1 MASSPAEGVSIRT
14 IRLKVLYTFDVEQKD
29 NHLAR
34 WPHSMEV
41 QTAFVD
47 DVNQIGVIDL
57 RTCLEAVTTAS
68 PELATH
74 PENDYTVYAYDYS
87 EPDTPLVGQGLLS
100 RAFGADQGQGAG
112 NDNDSMVTGKITK
125 NVMGLFSKNAQEM
138 LEVRLRLTPVSTFS
152 QTRYRSGSVSSQDGI
167 RPQWSNSS
175 LTQAM
180 PSATSP
186 VDTSGLEAMQR
197 MLTRENMQNSGP
209 ISRPGTPNASQSLNA
224 PARQAGPL
232 SRPSSRAGMRQPSH
246 ARRDSFNSGYYS
258 GDDIVEEGTAR
269 KRAKITKVDW
279 PTKSDLNIE
288 RQPESLRVA
297 ASIASSVRLH
307 RPIALNPA
315 TAGQAGVSSEEPVRP
330 PTPIPVNKS
339 GKPRGRPGRPRK
351 NPISNLVHGA
361 QIRGS
366 SPNLESAPQPELLNV
381 PITSPEDTRARSVSS
396 TPANIPSSP
405 PVMPEQQHSVI
416 TSPALPPMADHGHDS
431 GFMSENFDELFGDD
445 QTLHFGDFIV
455 DKPDGQGDHETGW
468 ERHNNATAM
477 YPSVF
482 EDGNEL
488 EDHPTIQTKS
498 NMVPPAPPALS
509 RPLARAQSYTP
520 APRTNM
526 SSPRLA
532 PAPIPRARQIMEE
545 QRDQQRMKTLAP
557 APVPKSDPP
566 SRAFQR
572 SQTWAPDS
580 DAVMSDAPTSEE
592 SRAKAASRKKVGK
605 EQTKAR
611 LEAAIANGEMPPFCD
626 NCGSIET
633 PAWRR
638 AYAKTFKCNWDDVET
653 SLDTGECCYKE
664 ILEHNPD
671 GSVKAFRGYKVERR
685 AGDEADQWVSI
696 LLCNPCGLWFHK
708 QKCPRPPEKWQK
720 KDPKERGKRKRNSNS
735 SKLPKKANGTLN
747 PKSDAQTP
755 ASDDSSPADTATEAP
770 DVDENENEAS
780 NNGDFMADD
789 VEPQLPPML
798 RTLRASSADPGPR
811 GLQASFRPRGPS
823 RQIQSS
829 PGQAHGS
836 EGVPIEI
843 DLTPK
848 PVRRQLFPSPDKV
861 QVRSDPL
868 PATSSFNA
876 TTHPHLPAFV
886 RRSPR
891 LNKTRD
897 AFELSAGGVEVAVDG
912 KENVAPVQAPAIM
925 DDGLADLF
933 EEGPVDVELPP
944 MTPTPKRRSE
954 RLLLKTPSKTPQRQ
968 FGAGLSPNAE
978 LHPSFRTP
986 KAKSAGHPALTAL
999 LGTVHKDVLEMTPF
1013 SRSIHEALTSDL
1025 PPPMDLSEEEKAL
1038 LRGSSKRNTPNK
1050 ALSFDFPD
1058 LPSLKNSS
1066 PVSHEQL
1073 LNFNFSELTTDHL
1086 NSDCPDPFHANAT
1099 MPSSPPPG
1107 LFSFLDT
1114 DEHILWEG
1122 MLSADGTPLDGQSAF
1137 ADSHTEGAKAT
1148 KLPHPV
1154 RRSPR
1159 KQQPE

>member
-34 WPHSMEV
+34 WPHPVDV

-47 DVNQIGVIDL
+47 DLNQIGVIDL
-57 RTCLEAVTTAS
+57 RTCLEAITTAS
-68 PELATH
+68 PELTTH

-87 EPDTPLVGQGLLS
+87 EPDTPLVGQGMLS
-100 RAFGADQGQGAG
+100 RALANQDQGAG
-112 NDNDSMVTGKITK
+112 GDNEAMVTGKLTK

-138 LEVRLRLTPVSTFS
+138 LEVRLRLTPVSTFAPA
-152 QTRYRSGSVSSQDGI
+152 RYRSGSVSSQDGS

-175 LTQAM
+175 STQTM
-180 PSATSP
+180 PSSTSP

-197 MLTRENMQNSGP
+197 MLSRENVPSSGP
-209 ISRPGTPNASQSLNA
+209 ISRPGTPNASQILNA
-224 PARQAGPL
+224 PTRQAGTS
-232 SRPSSRAGMRQPSH
+232 SRPSSRAGTRQTTSH

-258 GDDIVEEGTAR
+258 GDENVEDGPAR

-297 ASIASSVRLH
+297 ASIASSVRLQ
-307 RPIALNPA
+307 RPIAINPA
-315 TAGQAGVSSEEPVRP
+315 ITTQGILSTEEPVRP
-330 PTPIPVNKS
+330 PTPVPAS
-339 GKPRGRPGRPRK
+339 RSKPRGRSVRPRK
-351 NPISNLVHGA
+351 NPLSNLVHGA

-366 SPNLESAPQPELLNV
+366 SPSPESAPRPDLLNIPV
-381 PITSPEDTRARSVSS
+381 ASPEDTRARSLSS

-405 PVMPEQQHSVI
+405 PVMPEQQHSMI
-416 TSPALPPMADHGHDS
+416 TSPALPPLADHGHDS
-431 GFMSENFDELFGDD
+431 GFLSETLDELFGDD
-445 QTLHFGDFIV
+445 QTLQFEDFII
-455 DKPDGQGDHETGW
+455 DKPDGEGCDETRERSKNTANLYPLVFGDG
-468 ERHNNATAM
+468 N
-477 YPSVF
+477 VF
-482 EDGNEL
+482 EDRSA
-488 EDHPTIQTKS
+488 IQPKPH
-498 NMVPPAPPALS
+498 MIPPPLPMSS
-509 RPLARAQSYTP
+509 RPVARAQSYTP
-520 APRTNM
+520 ALRTST

-545 QRDQQRMKTLAP
+545 QRDQQRMKTIAP
-557 APVPKSDPP
+557 APLPKSDPP
-566 SRAFQR
+566 ARMFQR

-580 DAVMSDAPTSEE
+580 DALMSDAPTGEE

-611 LEAAIANGEMPPFCD
+611 LENAIANGEMPPFCD

-638 AYAKTFKCNWDDVET
+638 AYAKTFDCAWDDVET
-653 SLDTGECCYKE
+653 SLDQGECCYKE
-664 ILEHNPD
+664 ILAHNPD
-671 GSVKAFRGYKVERR
+671 GSVKTFRGYKVERR
-685 AGDEADQWVSI
+685 PGDEVDEWTSI
-696 LLCNPCGLWFHK
+696 TLCNPCGLWFHK

-720 KDPKERGKRKRNSNS
+720 KDPKERGKRKRNTNS
-735 SKLPKKANGTLN
+735 SSKAVKKANGNSNL
-747 PKSDAQTP
+747 KSDAQTP
-755 ASDDSSPADTATEAP
+755 ASDDSSPADFATEAP
-770 DVDENENEAS
+770 DAEENENEAT
-780 NNGDFMADD
+780 NNDDYMADN
-789 VEPQLPPML
+789 VEPQLPQMPH
-798 RTLRASSADPGPR
+798 TFRASSAEPGPR
-811 GLQASFRPRGPS
+811 GLQASFRHRAHG
-823 RQIQSS
+823 RQVQSS

-861 QVRSDPL
+861 QVRSDPG
-868 PATSSFNA
+868 PATSSSKA
-876 TTHPHLPAFV
+876 TISLPAFV

-897 AFELSAGGVEVAVDG
+897 VFALSAGVVEISADG
-912 KENVAPVQAPAIM
+912 KENIAPAPAPTVV

-933 EEGPVDVELPP
+933 EEGPADVELPP

-968 FGAGLSPNAE
+968 FGAGLSPNAG
-978 LHPSFRTP
+978 LHPNFRTP
-986 KAKSAGHPALTAL
+986 KAKSATHPALTAL
-999 LGTVHKDVLEMTPF
+999 LGTAHKDVLEMTPF
-1013 SRSIHEALTSDL
+1013 SRSIHDALTSDL
-1025 PPPMDLSEEEKAL
+1025 PLPLELPEENKSL
-1038 LRGSSKRNTPNK
+1038 LRGSSKKSTPNK
-1050 ALSFDFPD
+1050 ALCFDFPD

-1066 PVSHEQL
+1066 PMSNEQL
-1073 LNFNFSELTTDHL
+1073 VNFSFSELTTDQLH
-1086 NSDCPDPFHANAT
+1086 SDCNDPFHANVT

-1114 DEHILWEG
+1114 HEHALWDG
-1122 MLSADGTPLDGQSAF
+1122 MLSVNGTPHDGQPTYP
-1137 ADSHTEGAKAT
+1137 DPDTEGLTGTT
-1148 KLPHPV
+1148 KLSHLL

-1159 KQQPE
+1159 KPHAQ